1 MSNWF
6 DINHGKSNKPVIIIW
21 FLFIV
26 FALMIIS
33 KLLWLQVI
41 EKKDLTQKAHRMR
54 QDKAV
59 SYVMRGEIL
68 DRNGVKLVANK
79 TVFDVYVDPRCFEE
93 DQTPH
98 SIASMLAPILG
109 KSASDLEKE
118 LADTKYTVIIAK
130 NVEKETVE
138 QLRKLK
144 LKSLDIRKKSAR
156 VYPQG
161 TLAAHILGYVNVE
174 ADISAGIEKTAQ
186 DDLKKLPEYE
196 YIETTP
202 DGNVI
207 YDFNTNPAIAS
218 KPLKGE
224 DITLTIDSAVQHIA
238 EVELNKMIKETKA
251 DKGSVVVMNP
261 KNGEI
266 LAFVVLPSY
275 NPPSYKKLPPQLI
288 KNWALSDVYSPGS
301 VFKML
306 TVSSAMELGYIHP
319 NSLISDT
326 GKITIQGSTIK
337 NYDYNR
343 HPNPGMI
350 NLEYLFEHS
359 SNVGSVNI
367 ALMMKPEEFY
377 NMLKKFGIGSKTNVD
392 LPGESPGLLPHWT
405 RWQKL
410 DQANIGFGYSVNVT
424 PIQLASAV
432 SAIANNG
439 VRVTPHIIKY
449 SSQEEYDKH
458 VISTQ
463 VLSPQTAQ
471 AITSLLTQSIAK
483 SKAVAGKIPNYT
495 VAGKTGTSNRPN
507 ANGIGYNRH
516 EVYTTFAGFFPASDP
531 EILVVVFVDNPKS
544 GVDWGSTIAGPVF
557 NEIAV
562 QISRIM
568 DIKPDKKEPEKIESE
583 RNS

>member
-1 MSNWF
+1 M
-6 DINHGKSNKPVIIIW
+6 
-21 FLFIV
+21 
-26 FALMIIS
+26 
-33 KLLWLQVI
+33 
-41 EKKDLTQKAHRMR
+41 
-54 QDKAV
+54 
-59 SYVMRGEIL
+59 
-68 DRNGVKLVANK
+68 
-79 TVFDVYVDPRCFEE
+79 
-93 DQTPH
+93 
-98 SIASMLAPILG
+98 
-109 KSASDLEKE
+109 
-118 LADTKYTVIIAK
+118 
-130 NVEKETVE
+130 
-138 QLRKLK
+138 
-144 LKSLDIRKKSAR
+144 
-156 VYPQG
+156 
-161 TLAAHILGYVNVE
+161 NVE

-238 EVELNKMIKETKA
+238 EVELNKMIKETNA

-377 NMLKKFGIGSKTNVD
+377 NMLKKFGIGSTTNVD
-392 LPGESPGLLPHWT
+392 LPGE
-405 RWQKL
+405 
-410 DQANIGFGYSVNVT
+410 
-424 PIQLASAV
+424 
-432 SAIANNG
+432 
-439 VRVTPHIIKY
+439 
-449 SSQEEYDKH
+449 
-458 VISTQ
+458 
-463 VLSPQTAQ
+463 
-471 AITSLLTQSIAK
+471 
-483 SKAVAGKIPNYT
+483 
-495 VAGKTGTSNRPN
+495 
-507 ANGIGYNRH
+507 
-516 EVYTTFAGFFPASDP
+516 
-531 EILVVVFVDNPKS
+531 
-544 GVDWGSTIAGPVF
+544 
-557 NEIAV
+557 
-562 QISRIM
+562 
-568 DIKPDKKEPEKIESE
+568 
-583 RNS
+583 